1 MAAKI
6 VAAILFISMFVFMVN
21 GRFERHKIT
30 LVTGGIMLVLVQG
43 IIMGSGKAVMEV
55 LAIKDLFLPGFWF
68 SKAGPSGGDNIYRRD
83 DDNG

>member
-6 VAAILFISMFVFMVN
+6 VAAILFISMFGFMVN

-55 LAIKDLFLPGFWF
+55 LAIKDLFLPGF
-68 SKAGPSGGDNIYRRD
+68 
-83 DDNG
+83 